1 MGVGMGRGTRAAA
14 AWAIVAGL
22 ALAGCATPEA
32 SAPETP
38 APAATAPSTPPPAS
52 FGADCPATLAFVKPQ
67 LVTPPADL
75 EEFIGKAELAE
86 TFNQP
91 IDQMIAKDG
100 GIDRSLAG
108 AERTVA
114 EYKKILADSD
124 QVRRDYH
131 AAGQTDHWIDTYLL
145 SVQDGVTINQGFLD
159 ATRCRQRKAAASAT
173 P

>member
-1 MGVGMGRGTRAAA
+1 MPAAA
-14 AWAIVAGL
+14 AWAVLVGL
-22 ALAGCATPEA
+22 ALAGCTAPEA
-32 SAPETP
+32 SAPDSPSP
-38 APAATAPSTPPPAS
+38 AVPASPPPAA
-52 FGADCPATLAFVKPQ
+52 FGAECPATLAFIKPQ

-91 IDQMIAKDG
+91 IDQMIARDG

-108 AERTVA
+108 AQRTVD

-124 QVRRDYH
+124 QVRRDNH

-159 ATRCRQRKAAASAT
+159 ATRCRQRKAAATAN

>member
-1 MGVGMGRGTRAAA
+1 MRAAA
-14 AWAIVAGL
+14 AGAILALL
-22 ALAGCATPEA
+22 ALAGCATPDA
-32 SAPETP
+32 SAPDSS
-38 APAATAPSTPPPAS
+38 APAATAPAAPPPDS
-52 FGADCPATLAFVKPQ
+52 FGAECPATLAFVKPR

-91 IDQMIAKDG
+91 IDQMIARDG

-124 QVRRDYH
+124 QVRRDNR

-159 ATRCRQRKAAASAT
+159 ATRCRQRKAAAAN

>member
-1 MGVGMGRGTRAAA
+1 MPAAA
-14 AWAIVAGL
+14 AWAVLVGL
-22 ALAGCATPEA
+22 ALAGCTAPEA
-32 SAPETP
+32 SAPDSPSP
-38 APAATAPSTPPPAS
+38 AVPASPPPAA
-52 FGADCPATLAFVKPQ
+52 FGAECPATLAFIKPQ

-108 AERTVA
+108 AQRTVD

-124 QVRRDYH
+124 QVRRDNH

-159 ATRCRQRKAAASAT
+159 ATRCRQRKAAATAN

>member
-1 MGVGMGRGTRAAA
+1 MRAAA
-14 AWAIVAGL
+14 AGAILAGL
-22 ALAGCATPEA
+22 ALVGCAAPEA
-32 SAPETP
+32 SAPATP
-38 APAATAPSTPPPAS
+38 APAATAPATPPPAA
-52 FGADCPATLAFVKPQ
+52 FGAECPATLAFVKPR

-91 IDQMIAKDG
+91 IDQMIARDD

-124 QVRRDYH
+124 QVRRDNH

-159 ATRCRQRKAAASAT
+159 ATRCRQRKAAATAN